1 MGCWDPDGDAA
12 AYAEA
17 RQLGTG
23 DTLFKCIAVNGLF
36 RLAGNDETYR
46 KLTPRFYC
54 KASGDGHRF
63 LTGARSAVFLVYEE
77 ESARCAGRSATGSR
91 GK

>member
-1 MGCWDPDGDAA
+1 MSCWDPDGDAA

-23 DTLFKCIAVNGLF
+23 DTLFKCIPVNGLF
-36 RLAGNDETYR
+36 RFAGSDETYR

-54 KASGDGHRF
+54 KASGDGRRF
-63 LTGARSAVFLVYEE
+63 LTGVRSAVFLVYEE
-77 ESARCAGRSATGSR
+77 ESAQCTKRFAIGSR
-91 GK
+91 DK